1 MLFWFVGSSWVA
13 VWFVFRD
20 ERFDYRWLT
29 VGALLPD
36 VIDGVTGGSW
46 VFHSVTASVLAMTV
60 VMLAT
65 RGRRA
70 PRRSLLAV
78 PIGMFMHLVFDG
90 AFNRTENFWW
100 PFGGTSFD
108 GSSLP
113 SFDRMPLNIALEVLG
128 FVAVVWMWRTHGLSD
143 ADARRRFVATGELRR
158 PQGPLT
164 GTGEC

>member
-36 VIDGVTGGSW
+36 VIDGVAGGSW

-60 VMLAT
+60 VMIAT

-78 PIGMFMHLVFDG
+78 PIGMFLHLVFDG
-90 AFNRTENFWW
+90 AFDRTRDFWW
-100 PFGGTSFD
+100 PFAGTSFD

-113 SFDRMPLNIALEVLG
+113 SFDRMPLNIVLELMG
-128 FVAVVWMWRTHGLSD
+128 IAAVAWMWSTHGLSD
-143 ADARRRFVATGELRR
+143 AQTRRRFLSTGELRR
-158 PQGPLT
+158 PQGPQQGN
-164 GTGEC
+164 GTC

>member
-1 MLFWFVGSSWVA
+1 
-13 VWFVFRD
+13 VFRD

-46 VFHSVTASVLAMTV
+46 VFHSVTASVLAMTL
-60 VMLAT
+60 VMITT

-100 PFGGTSFD
+100 PFAGTSFD

-113 SFDRMPLNIALEVLG
+113 SVDRMALNVVLELMGIAG
-128 FVAVVWMWRTHGLSD
+128 VVWMWRTHGLSD
-143 ADARRRFVATGELRR
+143 ARARRRFLSTGELRR
-158 PQGPLT
+158 PQGPPQGT
-164 GTGEC
+164 GTC

>member
-1 MLFWFVGSSWVA
+1 MLFWFIGSSWVA

-46 VFHSVTASVLAMTV
+46 VFHSVTASVLTMTL
-60 VMLAT
+60 VMIST

-100 PFGGTSFD
+100 PFAGTSFD

-113 SFDRMPLNIALEVLG
+113 SVDRMALNVVLELMGIAT
-128 FVAVVWMWRTHGLSD
+128 VAWMWRTHGLSD
-143 ADARRRFVATGELRR
+143 ARARRRFLSTGELRR
-158 PQGPLT
+158 PQGPPQGT
-164 GTGEC
+164 GTC